1 MLKGLFAQSKPF
13 SLFLITVFVAI
24 FMMLFAV
31 ASFALLMVTIGLSDF
46 SSNVFL
52 TLFAQA
58 YQSLFVFFLTSLF
71 CAYIFDK
78 KPVQYLHLYSH
89 AQWHSYLYVIFSMF
103 LLIPTINVLAQ
114 WNANLHLP
122 NCLQFVETWMAKQE
136 DLASGVTKFLL
147 SGNGISSLII
157 SLFVMS
163 ILPAVGEELLF
174 RGVLQNI
181 MISWTKNV
189 HVAIWVVAFIFGV
202 IHIQFFG
209 LVPRVLLGAF
219 FGYLLL
225 WGKTVWLPIL
235 AHFLNNAVSVI
246 FYMLKNNH
254 KISFDIDTLGTG
266 ETFYVTIVGV
276 VLFLAMTYF
285 AFRKNIFRQVA

>member
-89 AQWHSYLYVIFSMF
+89 AQWHSYLYVILSMF

-147 SGNGISSLII
+147 SGNSISSLII

>member
-1 MLKGLFAQSKPF
+1 M
-13 SLFLITVFVAI
+13 
-24 FMMLFAV
+24 
-31 ASFALLMVTIGLSDF
+31 
-46 SSNVFL
+46 
-52 TLFAQA
+52 
-58 YQSLFVFFLTSLF
+58 
-71 CAYIFDK
+71 
-78 KPVQYLHLYSH
+78 
-89 AQWHSYLYVIFSMF
+89 
-103 LLIPTINVLAQ
+103 
-114 WNANLHLP
+114 
-122 NCLQFVETWMAKQE
+122 
-136 DLASGVTKFLL
+136 
-147 SGNGISSLII
+147 
-157 SLFVMS
+157 
-163 ILPAVGEELLF
+163 
-174 RGVLQNI
+174 GVLQNI

-189 HVAIWVVAFIFGV
+189 HVAILVVAFIFGV

-246 FYMLKNNH
+246 FYMLNNNH

>member
-24 FMMLFAV
+24 FMMLFAI

-52 TLFAQA
+52 MLFAQA

-78 KPVQYLHLYSH
+78 KPIQYLHLHSH
-89 AQWHSYLYVIFSMF
+89 AQWQSYLYVILSMV

-114 WNANLHLP
+114 WNANLNLP
-122 NCLQFVETWMAKQE
+122 NCLQFVENWMAKQE

-147 SGNGISSLII
+147 SGNSIFSLII
-157 SLFVMS
+157 ALFVMS

-181 MISWTKNV
+181 MIRCTKNI
-189 HVAIWVVAFIFGV
+189 HIAIWIVAFIFGI

-209 LVPRVLLGAF
+209 LIPRVLLGAF
-219 FGYLLL
+219 FGYLLV
-225 WGKTVWLPIL
+225 WGKTIWLPIL

-254 KISFDIDTLGTG
+254 KISFDIDTFGTG
-266 ETFYVTIVGV
+266 ETFYVTIIGA

-285 AFRKNIFRQVA
+285 VFRRNIFRQVA

>member
-58 YQSLFVFFLTSLF
+58 YQSLFVFFLTSFL

-89 AQWHSYLYVIFSMF
+89 AQWHSYLYVILSMF

-147 SGNGISSLII
+147 SGNSISSLII

-266 ETFYVTIVGV
+266 ETFYVTIIGV